1 MSISKK
7 EKYWVVYVTTFPP
20 RECGIATFS
29 ADLID
34 YSDELFFGKIESRVV
49 AMNNFKI
56 PKQDYSSKV
65 IFEIQEDDKVE
76 YVLTAEKLNAIPEVK
91 IISIQHE
98 FGIFG
103 KNYGENIILFL
114 EKLKKPK
121 AVTFHTVLPNP
132 DIGMKLVMEKIIY
145 HTDLLIVMTE
155 LSKKLLVEVYG
166 AKVDKVK
173 VIPHGIN
180 PKLYVDTFLAKKTLN
195 LKNKTI
201 LTTFGLLS
209 SGKGVEYGITAL
221 PQIIEKF
228 PNVVYLILGQTHPVV
243 LKNEGEVYRNKLIA
257 LVHQLGVQKNVIFN
271 NKYLSKDDLLL
282 FLQATDIYLS
292 LSQNP
297 DQAVSGTLT
306 YALGA
311 GRAVI
316 STSFMQAKEIVIKEV
331 GRLIRFND
339 SKDVVSEVLNLL
351 ENKEQLQSMGRSAY
365 FFTRNMTWPNVALSY
380 MSAFSSILPSISEKN
395 KFMLPI
401 KIDHVQK
408 LSDDFGIFQFA
419 SLSDPDPKWGYTL
432 DDNARA
438 LVALCW
444 YNDLWPS
451 PEAEIL
457 ISIYFE
463 FIKRSSVESGGF
475 LNYFNSGKKPQNELN
490 ENENLEDANARAL
503 WALAVAATNTKIPS
517 IKNKALALFQK
528 QFKLHKN
535 VSSPRAVA
543 FYIKAFAENK
553 LHHKN
558 VDEVDN
564 KIRFYADF
572 LVDLFKDASNDK
584 WQWFEKI
591 LAYSNAVLPEAL
603 LIAYTITENPIYF
616 RVAKASL
623 DFLIE
628 HSFEEDVCVPV
639 GQDGWF
645 KKNGIKER
653 YDQQPEEVSALVLA
667 LHKMILINDDPFY
680 RKKMMLAFD
689 WFLGNNLAKQ
699 VIYTH
704 NTGGC
709 YDGIGK
715 KSLNLNQG
723 AESTISYLLARL
735 TMEISQE

>member
-1 MSISKK
+1 
-7 EKYWVVYVTTFPP
+7 
-20 RECGIATFS
+20 
-29 ADLID
+29 
-34 YSDELFFGKIESRVV
+34 
-49 AMNNFKI
+49 
-56 PKQDYSSKV
+56 
-65 IFEIQEDDKVE
+65 VE
-76 YVLTAEKLNAIPEVK
+76 
-91 IISIQHE
+91 
-98 FGIFG
+98 
-103 KNYGENIILFL
+103 
-114 EKLKKPK
+114 
-121 AVTFHTVLPNP
+121 
-132 DIGMKLVMEKIIY
+132 
-145 HTDLLIVMTE
+145 
-155 LSKKLLVEVYG
+155 
-166 AKVDKVK
+166 
-173 VIPHGIN
+173 
-180 PKLYVDTFLAKKTLN
+180 
-195 LKNKTI
+195 
-201 LTTFGLLS
+201 
-209 SGKGVEYGITAL
+209 
-221 PQIIEKF
+221 
-228 PNVVYLILGQTHPVV
+228 
-243 LKNEGEVYRNKLIA
+243 
-257 LVHQLGVQKNVIFN
+257 
-271 NKYLSKDDLLL
+271 
-282 FLQATDIYLS
+282 
-292 LSQNP
+292 
-297 DQAVSGTLT
+297 
-306 YALGA
+306 
-311 GRAVI
+311 
-316 STSFMQAKEIVIKEV
+316 
-331 GRLIRFND
+331 
-339 SKDVVSEVLNLL
+339 
-351 ENKEQLQSMGRSAY
+351 
-365 FFTRNMTWPNVALSY
+365 
-380 MSAFSSILPSISEKN
+380 
-395 KFMLPI
+395 
-401 KIDHVQK
+401 
-408 LSDDFGIFQFA
+408 
-419 SLSDPDPKWGYTL
+419 
-432 DDNARA
+432 
-438 LVALCW
+438 
-444 YNDLWPS
+444 
-451 PEAEIL
+451 
-457 ISIYFE
+457 
-463 FIKRSSVESGGF
+463 
-475 LNYFNSGKKPQNELN
+475 KPQNELN

-667 LHKMILINDDPFY
+667 LFYVILINDDPFY